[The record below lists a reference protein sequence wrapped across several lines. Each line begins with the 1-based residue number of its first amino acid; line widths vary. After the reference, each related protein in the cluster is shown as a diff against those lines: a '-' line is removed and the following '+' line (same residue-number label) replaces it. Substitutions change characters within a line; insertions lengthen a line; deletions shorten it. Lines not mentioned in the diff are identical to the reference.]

1 MLARIEAVAT
11 AAGGQVRPLEDLVA
25 MPLIEPWV
33 RASAAGSPAPG
44 PPGYYIHEL
53 GGAPMGDD
61 PATSVLDRWNRCHT
75 CSNLLVTD
83 GASWPGSGWQS
94 PTLTSMALT
103 RRACLA
109 AVAPGP

>member
-1 MLARIEAVAT
+1 
-11 AAGGQVRPLEDLVA
+11 
-25 MPLIEPWV
+25 PWLT
-33 RASAAGSPAPG
+33 ASAAGSQAVP

-53 GGAPMGDD
+53 GGAPMGDN
-61 PATSVLDRWNRCHT
+61 PERSVLDRWNRFHT

-83 GASWPGSGWQS
+83 GSCWPRSGWQS

-109 AVAPGP
+109 AISRQ